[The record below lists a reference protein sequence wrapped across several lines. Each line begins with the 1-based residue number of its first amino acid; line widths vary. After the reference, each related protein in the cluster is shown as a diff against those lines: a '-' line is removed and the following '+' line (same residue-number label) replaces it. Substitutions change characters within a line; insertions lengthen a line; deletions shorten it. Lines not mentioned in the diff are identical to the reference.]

1 MSLVKLSLTQLGR
14 DWRAGELRLLGLAL
28 IIAVASLTSV
38 DFFTDR
44 VSQVT
49 EIQATELLA
58 ADLVISSAEPIS
70 QEFIEQARDL
80 GLNTALT
87 VSFRS
92 VAVHGGKLELAQV
105 KAVQSGYPLRGRL
118 RVSDELFAGET
129 VSDSIP
135 LRGSVWLDPR
145 LFQLLD
151 LRVGARIGLGASN
164 LNASKVLTY
173 EPDRGGDMF
182 NIAPRLLMNLADLE
196 ATGLILPG
204 SRATYRLLLAGAD
217 EAIAGFRSLVDKQP
231 EYDVQGIRDARPELR
246 TALDRAEQFLGL
258 AVLVSIALAGLA
270 IALSAQHYAI
280 RHYDNCA
287 IMRCFGAGPDEVV
300 KLYVIQL
307 LITALVC
314 SAIGCG
320 LGYLGQT
327 WLTVLMR
334 DLVTRP
340 LPAPSP
346 VPILSGLAAGVLTT
360 LGFAIPQILR
370 LKNVS
375 PLRVLRR
382 DLTPLPLNNLG
393 IYLAAVGCLLLLV
406 LWQSGNG
413 KLFVYGFCGL
423 ALTALTAFLAA
434 RLAIRCLN
442 RLRAGVGVAGRFGL
456 MNIVRR
462 GALSTAQILAVSL
475 GVMVL
480 TLLVLIRT
488 DLLANWRARLPADTP
503 NYFLINIQPGEV
515 DAVKAFIREQ
525 AGLVTQIHP
534 LVRARLTAIN
544 GHSVNPDD
552 YEDERA
558 QHFIRRT
565 FNLSI
570 AEALQED
577 NRLSAGEWW
586 DAGAGNLF
594 SFEDEFAQTLDI
606 ALGDSLEFSI
616 ADKQVTGTVANT
628 RWVDWDTFNVNFFV
642 VANPGTLD
650 GHPTTYITSF
660 FLPPENKQLLS
671 ELIRNWPSIT
681 VFDVDAI
688 LRQVR
693 QIMQQVVR
701 AVEFIS
707 GFTLLAG
714 IIVLLAAL
722 QTTHDERR
730 YETALLTTLGA
741 ERGHILAGLL
751 AEFAVLGLIAGLIAA
766 LNASM
771 AEILL
776 AEFVFKIDIS
786 VNPWVWLI
794 TPLLCTLVIVCA
806 GLAGTYKV
814 LSTPPAL
821 ALRQLSA

>member
-28 IIAVASLTSV
+28 IIAVSSLTSV

-44 VSQVT
+44 VRQVT
-49 EIQATELLA
+49 ETQATELLA
-58 ADLVISSAEPIS
+58 ADLVISSAEPFR
-70 QEFIEQARDL
+70 QEFIDQARNL

-105 KAVQSGYPLRGRL
+105 KAVQTAYPLRGRL
-118 RVSDELFAGET
+118 RISDELFSGEYEADA
-129 VSDSIP
+129 VP
-135 LRGSVWLDPR
+135 ERGAVWLDPR
-145 LFQLLD
+145 LFQLLG
-151 LRVGARIGLGASN
+151 LRVGARVSLGTSN
-164 LNASKVLTY
+164 LYATRVLTY

-196 ATGLILPG
+196 GTGLILPG
-204 SRATYRLLLAGAD
+204 SRATYRLLLAGTDA
-217 EAIAGFRSLVDKQP
+217 AVAGFRSLLDDYP
-231 EYDVQGIRDARPELR
+231 EYDVRGIRDARPELR

-258 AVLVSIALAGLA
+258 AVLVSFALAGLA
-270 IALSAQHYAI
+270 VALSAQRYAI

-287 IMRCFGAGPDEVV
+287 IMRCFGAGPDDVV

-346 VPILSGLAAGVLTT
+346 VPVLSGLAAGVLTT

-370 LKNVS
+370 LKNVT

-406 LWQSGNG
+406 LWQSGDG
-413 KLFVYGFCGL
+413 KLFAYGFCGL
-423 ALTALTAFLAA
+423 ALTALSAFLAA

-442 RLRAGVGVAGRFGL
+442 RLRAGVGVGGRFGL
-456 MNIVRR
+456 TNIVRR
-462 GALSTAQILAVSL
+462 GALSTAQILAISL

-488 DLLANWRARLPADTP
+488 DLLADWRDRLPADTP

-515 DAVKAFIREQ
+515 DAVRQFIRER
-525 AGLVTQIHP
+525 AGLVTYTHP

-544 GHSVNPDD
+544 GQSVNPDD

-570 AEALQED
+570 AETLQED

-606 ALGDSLEFSI
+606 ALGDNLEFSI
-616 ADKQVTGTVANT
+616 ADKQVSGTVANT

-660 FLPPENKQLLS
+660 YLPPENKRLLS

-693 QIMQQVVR
+693 QIMAQVVR

-714 IIVLLAAL
+714 IVVLLAAL

-741 ERGHILAGLL
+741 QRGHILSGLL
-751 AEFAVLGLIAGLIAA
+751 AEFAVIGLIAGLIAA
-766 LNASM
+766 LNATL

-776 AEFVFKIDIS
+776 AEFVFKMEFS
-786 VNPWVWLI
+786 TNLWVWLI
-794 TPLLCTLVIVCA
+794 TPLLCTFVIVCA

-814 LSTPPAL
+814 LSTPPVL
-821 ALRQLSA
+821 ALRRL